1 MEDKIVC
8 YVRFPVIILMILFS
22 FFNGAV
28 SEVYNVGDENGW
40 NSEVDYASWTAK
52 YNFTVGDILEFKY
65 NKGQHNAFEVTE
77 STYRTCESSS
87 GVLAK
92 YESGEDKVKLNESKK
107 YWFVC
112 NVTGHC
118 LGGMRFGIQVKAG
131 HNTTTNSEPV
141 PSVNSA
147 CISAF
152 DSWSFGICL
161 FAFGILLCLF
171 S

>member
-1 MEDKIVC
+1 
-8 YVRFPVIILMILFS
+8 MILFS